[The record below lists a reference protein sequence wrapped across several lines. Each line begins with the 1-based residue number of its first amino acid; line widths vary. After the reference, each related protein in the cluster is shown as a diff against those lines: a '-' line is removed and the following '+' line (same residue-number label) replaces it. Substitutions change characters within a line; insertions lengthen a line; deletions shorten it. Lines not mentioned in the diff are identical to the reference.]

1 MPWPP
6 SSVLCRITQVFDMLR
21 RRSVLIVVSVTTDR
35 SLLNHTLYIIIF
47 NVNAD
52 LHRPY
57 SLCTAHIFDIYVGLL
72 KLASVIS
79 MGTKQ
84 AACQL
89 VFDHKVEV
97 AWKVNSKES

>member
-1 MPWPP
+1 M
-6 SSVLCRITQVFDMLR
+6 
-21 RRSVLIVVSVTTDR
+21 IVVSVTTDR

-47 NVNAD
+47 NVNVD

-97 AWKVNSKES
+97 AWKSHVRIVKSHATTKTSGQQVNFDL